1 MKVRSLRS
9 RFVAASIAL
18 LVTQLATFG
27 LALVIF
33 AYALGSVARQQALAE
48 TRVELAAL
56 GSAVREQ
63 YVHQAHTYI
72 EGGAGHLRHGAQAAD
87 AVRERLDRLA
97 AAEHGLVEPAELDL
111 IHSNLE
117 QLDAWFRERVEP
129 LARAGTLDR
138 ARAADLHAATEK
150 LTRDTTSAIDVLL
163 ERLES
168 AQAHEQARVARR
180 AQGAVVATLCLAGL
194 GLLASTFV
202 ARSLAH
208 AVLAPVDAI
217 RSAALAWRPGSR
229 PEGADELG
237 EVALA
242 FDAIVRQLT
251 EANEQRLESARFAA
265 LGEMSAAVAHELMNP
280 LTVILGQLREVDPQ
294 LGEPIRAEAEHA
306 RRIVQGLLGFAR
318 PMEQQPVSVQVDE
331 LAQSAVDRAIA
342 LADPRNVEV
351 RLTHREPAVVTASVS
366 AVRQILD
373 NLLNNAIEATP
384 EGGLVEVE
392 VWAQPV
398 RVEVRDR
405 GPGLP
410 PRVRARLYEPFVT
423 GRPTGTGLGLAVCQ
437 RIALSLGS
445 TLSHTDRPGGGTI
458 ATWSFEA

>member
-1 MKVRSLRS
+1 VKVRSLRS
-9 RFVAASIAL
+9 RFLAASGAL

-33 AYALGSVARQQALAE
+33 AYALGSVSRQQALAE

-72 EGGAGHLRHGAQAAD
+72 EGGAGHLHHGSLAAD

-97 AAEHGLVEPAELDL
+97 QAEHGLVDAGSLEL
-111 IHSNLE
+111 IRVNLE

-150 LTRDTTSAIDVLL
+150 LTRDTTATIDALL
-163 ERLES
+163 EQLEA
-168 AQAHEQARVARR
+168 AQAREQARVARR
-180 AQGAVVATLCLAGL
+180 ATGAVLATLCLAAL

-217 RSAALAWRPGSR
+217 RSAALAWRPGVR

-242 FDAIVRQLT
+242 FDAIVRQLS
-251 EANEQRLESARFAA
+251 EATEQRLESARLAA

-280 LTVILGQLREVDPQ
+280 LTVILGQLGEVEP
-294 LGEPIRAEAEHA
+294 GVAEPIRAEAEHA

-318 PMEQQPVSVQVDE
+318 PMEQQPVSVRVDE
-331 LAQSAVDRAIA
+331 LAQAAVDRAIA
-342 LADPRNVEV
+342 LADTRDIEV
-351 RLTHREPAVVTASVS
+351 HLTHREPAVVTASVS

-373 NLLNNAIEATP
+373 NLLNNALEASAA
-384 EGGLVEVE
+384 GAVVEVE
-392 VWAQPV
+392 VRAHPV

-437 RIALSLGS
+437 RIARSLGS
-445 TLSHTDRPGGGTI
+445 TLSHTDRPGGGTV
-458 ATWSFEA
+458 ATWSFGP